1 MHNLQTNTSFS
12 TTSVSLD
19 VECGR
24 VTEYV
29 NRRQKL
35 RILFEIATAFSS
47 IERPEVCCGLEV
59 VELELEGDE
68 S

>member
-12 TTSVSLD
+12 TTSVSSD
-19 VECGR
+19 VDCGR

-35 RILFEIATAFSS
+35 RILFEIATAFSA
-47 IERPEVCCGLEV
+47 RPELCCGLEV

-68 S
+68 C

>member
-1 MHNLQTNTSFS
+1 
-12 TTSVSLD
+12 
-19 VECGR
+19 
-24 VTEYV
+24 V

-47 IERPEVCCGLEV
+47 IERPEVCCGLEL

-68 S
+68 C